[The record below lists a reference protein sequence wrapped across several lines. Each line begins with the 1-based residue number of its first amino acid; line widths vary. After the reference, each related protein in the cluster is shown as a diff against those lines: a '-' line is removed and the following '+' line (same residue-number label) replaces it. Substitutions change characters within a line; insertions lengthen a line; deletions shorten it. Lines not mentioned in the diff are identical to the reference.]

1 MNACRITGRQ
11 ELKLQ
16 SDDHIHVVIDLSDV
30 IAQIAS
36 GSGMGGIVRV
46 VGQMVRYA
54 TRAGTD
60 NGVTLVFFH
69 YGRHAYVEITPEL
82 FQSDIWADPAQ
93 LKNALGVVNVPVP
106 FGGSRH
112 HNQPIRRAYHI
123 FRRRLK
129 NRLKVMFARPAAGLP
144 PQGWAMTPWDLPTT
158 GRVRMVVMGMAWMVP
173 KQLERHLAAVRS
185 GNVEIVTL
193 IHDLIPI
200 VAPEGEAKPNPAF
213 CDWFERV
220 AKGTSHY
227 LAVSEFTAEAVR
239 TVSPQ
244 YGGHVDWVRAVP
256 LAHEFDWD
264 DTRDTSV
271 VPAGDYVLTVGS
283 LGHKRKNLDQLL
295 EVWGRLGGKIGFD
308 RLPTLVVAGA
318 HGRQAAKLEAFVARY
333 PRLADKVV
341 LVERPKDA
349 QLAALYEAS
358 LFTVYPSRYEGWG
371 LPVGEA
377 AWFGKLCVASGITSI
392 PEVMGDAADYFDP
405 SSVEEMMAAFERPIV
420 DRDYLYSR
428 EVDIAARKLRRWSDV
443 ADDLVAALKA
453 P

>member
-1 MNACRITGRQ
+1 M
-11 ELKLQ
+11 L
-16 SDDHIHVVIDLSDV
+16 DLSDV

-54 TRAGTD
+54 TREGAD

-69 YGRHAYVEITPEL
+69 YGRHAYVEIAPEL
-82 FQSDIWADPAQ
+82 FQSDIWADQAQ
-93 LKNALGVVNVPVP
+93 MKNALGLVNVPVP

-129 NRLKVMFARPAAGLP
+129 NRLKVMFARPPAGLP
-144 PQGWAMTPWDLPTT
+144 PQGWAMTPWELPTT
-158 GRVRMVVMGMAWMVP
+158 GRVRFVVMGMAWMVP
-173 KQLERHLAAVRS
+173 KQLERHLEAVKR

-220 AKGTSHY
+220 AKGTSRY

-244 YGGHVDWVRAVP
+244 MGGHVDWVRAVP
-256 LAHEFDWD
+256 LAHEFDWGA
-264 DTRDTSV
+264 TRDTSV
-271 VPAGDYVLTVGS
+271 VPASDYVLTVGS

-295 EVWGRLGGKIGFD
+295 DVWGRLGSKIGFE
-308 RLPTLVVAGA
+308 RLPVLVIAGS
-318 HGRQAAKLEAFVARY
+318 HGRQAARRDALIAGEPKLAG
-333 PRLADKVV
+333 KVV
-341 LVERPKDA
+341 LVERPGDA

-371 LPVGEA
+371 LPVGES
-377 AWFGKLCVASGITSI
+377 AWFGKLCVASNVTSI
-392 PEVMGDAADYFDP
+392 PEVVGDAADYFDP
-405 SSVEEMMAAFERPIV
+405 ASIEEMMAAFERPIL
-420 DRDYLYSR
+420 DRDYLRLR
-428 EVDIAARKLRRWSDV
+428 EADIAALTLRRWSDV
-443 ADDLVAALKA
+443 ADNLVAALKA

>member
-1 MNACRITGRQ
+1 MLGRQ

-16 SDDHIHVVIDLSDV
+16 SDDQIHVVLDLSDV

-46 VGQMVRYA
+46 VGQMVRFA
-54 TRAGTD
+54 TRQ
-60 NGVTLVFFH
+60 NGHDGITLVFFH
-69 YGRHAYVEITPEL
+69 YGRHAYVEISPEL
-82 FQSDIWADPAQ
+82 FQSDIWADQAE

-112 HNQPIRRAYHI
+112 YNQPIRRAYHV

-129 NRLKVMFARPAAGLP
+129 NRLKVMFARAPIGSR
-144 PQGWAMTPWDLPTT
+144 PQGWAIAPWQMPST
-158 GRVRMVVMGMAWMVP
+158 GRVRIVVMGMAWMVP
-173 KQLERHLAAVRS
+173 KQLERHLKAVGQ

-200 VAPEGEAKPNPAF
+200 VAPEGEARPNPAF
-213 CDWFERV
+213 CDWFAKV
-220 AKGTSHY
+220 AKATSRFIT
-227 LAVSEFTAEAVR
+227 VSEFTAEAVR

-244 YGGHVDWVRAVP
+244 LGGHVDWVRAVP

-264 DTRDTSV
+264 GKRDTSV
-271 VPAGDYVLTVGS
+271 VPASEYVLTVGS

-295 EVWGRLGGKIGFD
+295 EVWGLLGTKLGFE
-308 RLPTLVVAGA
+308 RLPVLVIAGA
-318 HGRQAAKLEAFVARY
+318 HGRQAAKLDAFVARY

-341 LVERPKDA
+341 LVERPRDA
-349 QLAALYEAS
+349 QLGALYEGS

-377 AWFGKLCVASGITSI
+377 AWFGKLCVASNVTSI
-392 PEVMGDAADYFDP
+392 PEVVGDAADYFDP
-405 SSVEEMMAAFERPIV
+405 NSVEEMMAAFERPVV
-420 DRDYLYSR
+420 DRTYLKQR
-428 EVDIAARKLRRWSDV
+428 EASIATLKLRTWADV
-443 ADDLVAALKA
+443 ADNLVAALKA
-453 P
+453 